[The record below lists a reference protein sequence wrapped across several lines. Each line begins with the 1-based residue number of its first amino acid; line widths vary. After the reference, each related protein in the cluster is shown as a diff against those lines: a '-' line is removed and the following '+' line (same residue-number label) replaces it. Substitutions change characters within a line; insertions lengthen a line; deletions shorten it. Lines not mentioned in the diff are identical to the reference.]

1 MKTEWKYQAAGILKS
16 FGKKLALILLAMLLA
31 SLFLL
36 ISGYDFFAVFKG
48 VWLGVTKDFSGT
60 IRWMTPLLFTSIA
73 VCLSQKAQLFNLGVD
88 GQLYLGACA
97 ASCVALNLTGLPP
110 LMTILIAMLAGMIAG
125 LIYAGIPAL
134 LKIYL
139 GADEVVTT
147 LLLNFVAVQFTE
159 WLVLGPLKPLEVTG
173 TTSTAN
179 FAKELWLPRILTPSQ
194 ANIGLFIALLC
205 AGLLAFVMYK
215 TVFGHEVKIVG
226 ANSRFAKYSGVNVVR
241 VTLCTMLIGGAVAG
255 LAGTVEVLGSL
266 HRLPTGFNQ
275 DLGFNGIVVSLL
287 AQNSPIGCIAA
298 AFFFAALKN
307 GASNM
312 ERISDIPAAV
322 SEIVQALVIL
332 TVTVTVIA
340 PKLKTYLANRR
351 AVNEALA
358 AGRNSSNKEG
368 TSNE

>member
-1 MKTEWKYQAAGILKS
+1 MRTDWRYQAVTLLKNLA
-16 FGKKLALILLAMLLA
+16 KKLGLILLAMLVA

-36 ISGYDFFAVFKG
+36 VSGYDFLAVFKG
-48 VWLGVTKDFSGT
+48 VWLGITSDFSGT

-73 VCLSQKAQLFNLGVD
+73 VCLSQKAKLFNLGVD

-97 ASCVALNLTGLPP
+97 ASLIALRLTGLPP
-110 LMTILIAMLAGMIAG
+110 LMTILVSILAGMTAG

-134 LKIYL
+134 LKIYM

-147 LLLNFVAVQFTE
+147 LLMNFVAVQFTE
-159 WLVLGPLKPLEVTG
+159 WLVLGPLKPQQVTG

-194 ANIGLFIALLC
+194 ANIGLYVALFC
-205 AGLLAFVMYK
+205 AALLAFVMYK
-215 TVFGHEVKIVG
+215 TSFGHEVKIVG
-226 ANSRFAKYSGVNVVR
+226 ANSRFAKYSGINVVR
-241 VTLCTMLIGGAVAG
+241 VTLFTMLVSGAVAG
-255 LAGTVEVLGSL
+255 LAGSVEVLGSL
-266 HRLPTGFNQ
+266 HRLPTGFNP

-287 AQNSPIGCIAA
+287 AQNNPIGCVVAS
-298 AFFFAALKN
+298 FFFAALKN

-332 TVTVTVIA
+332 TVTVTVVA
-340 PKLKTYLANRR
+340 PQIKSRLADRR
-351 AVNEALA
+351 ALKEALSKDKK
-358 AGRNSSNKEG
+358 SSGKEDEA
-368 TSNE
+368 NE